1 MAHSD
6 VISGTDIRKVAV
18 YFLRYQ
24 FQFTREIRNKFLVDK
39 QNLSF
44 SALFL
49 ESFNPNT
56 KPHFWSPCGRSIN
69 FAFVSVI

>member
-1 MAHSD
+1 MN
-6 VISGTDIRKVAV
+6 VIISGTNIRKVAV
-18 YFLRYQ
+18 YSLRYQ

-49 ESFNPNT
+49 ESFKPNT